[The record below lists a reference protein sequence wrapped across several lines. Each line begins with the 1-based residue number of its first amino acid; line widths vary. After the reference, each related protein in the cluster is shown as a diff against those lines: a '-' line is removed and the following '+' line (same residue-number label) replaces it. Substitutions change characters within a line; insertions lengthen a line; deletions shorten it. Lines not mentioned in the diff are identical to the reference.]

1 MECSYTIRNEL
12 KFIIKINDKWNIFTC
27 KHLLEMHEY
36 DIFFRPIKWII
47 IESSLFFLTY
57 MYVYIFNHFLL
68 ENKTKKKP
76 QTHLLST
83 VSSLHNNVQPSV
95 QTLPVSIQYTPILAT
110 YLLLYVF
117 VWIFSVFY
125 VLFFY
130 LQTLEVS
137 GGGGIF
143 HIYAFFRC
151 LVTNPLDIRKHR
163 CRIHHSFFVFTQKHV
178 NSALNLIFI
187 QS

>member
-68 ENKTKKKP
+68 ENKTKKKT

-137 GGGGIF
+137 GGGGAYSIYTYFLCIF
-143 HIYAFFRC
+143 
-151 LVTNPLDIRKHR
+151 
-163 CRIHHSFFVFTQKHV
+163 
-178 NSALNLIFI
+178 
-187 QS
+187 

>member
-68 ENKTKKKP
+68 ENKTKKKN

-83 VSSLHNNVQPSV
+83 VSSLHKCTN
-95 QTLPVSIQYTPILAT
+95 TTGIYPVYTDISYLSSAVRFCLNLFRILCI
-110 YLLLYVF
+110 VF
-117 VWIFSVFY
+117 LSPNSWSKW
-125 VLFFY
+125 
-130 LQTLEVS
+130 
-137 GGGGIF
+137 GGGGAYSIYTYFLCIF
-143 HIYAFFRC
+143 
-151 LVTNPLDIRKHR
+151 
-163 CRIHHSFFVFTQKHV
+163 
-178 NSALNLIFI
+178 
-187 QS
+187 